1 MRAGTIRQEL
11 VEEVRAER
19 QAAMDAQI
27 AAMTPADWKYIEIV
41 IEALRERYPAL
52 HIEVGQW

>member
-1 MRAGTIRQEL
+1 
-11 VEEVRAER
+11 
-19 QAAMDAQI
+19 MDAQI